1 MIDAMIKIKRGRLC
15 SSTILVMT
23 ALSLLACASSP
34 FLGARLPQGQSTNFN
49 LEGKITDSSPG
60 KLTVNMQGNIIMH
73 VSYDTKTD
81 IRRKDGSAGSAKDL
95 TVGAM
100 IKVEGNLNSSGVLE
114 AHQIDLE

>member
-1 MIDAMIKIKRGRLC
+1 MMMIRLSRFG
-15 SSTILVMT
+15 SSTILAMT

-34 FLGARLPQGQSTNFN
+34 VLGARPPQGQGTNFN
-49 LEGKITDSSPG
+49 LEGKITDRSPG
-60 KLTVNMQGNIIMH
+60 SLTVNMQGNIIMH

-95 TVGAM
+95 IVGAM
-100 IKVEGNLNSSGVLE
+100 IKVEGNLNSSGVVE